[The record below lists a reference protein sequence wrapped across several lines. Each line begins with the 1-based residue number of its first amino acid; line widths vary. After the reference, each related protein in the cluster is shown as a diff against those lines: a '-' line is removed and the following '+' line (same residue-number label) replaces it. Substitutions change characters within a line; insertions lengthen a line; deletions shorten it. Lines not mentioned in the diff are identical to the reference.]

1 MARTGTTSNGRT
13 VTILG
18 VEDAEGEW
26 ETVPAK
32 PYGALVIAAGN
43 ERPDKLVFGKIANRL
58 IETGCAWATLHG
70 GKFTGKLHDIF
81 DKAVVDYQLKHNPD
95 VEMMT
100 SGEDENSL
108 EESMRDAV
116 CFGFPSYGDRYDGL
130 LVLVVGAPDTKLEE
144 QAEAL
149 AKSVKPE

>member
-1 MARTGTTSNGRT
+1 MRSGTTTNGRT
-13 VTILG
+13 FHIQG
-18 VEDAEGEW
+18 VADSQAEW

-32 PYGALVIAAGN
+32 PYGALVVHGADDK
-43 ERPDKLVFGKIANRL
+43 PDKIRFQRIAEQL
-58 IETGCAWATLHG
+58 LETGCAWATLHA
-70 GKFTGKLHDIF
+70 GKYTSKLHDIF

-95 VEMMT
+95 LDMMT

-108 EESMRDAV
+108 EESIRDAV
-116 CFGFPSYGDRYDGL
+116 CYGFPQYGDQYEGL
-130 LVLVVGAPDTKLEE
+130 LVLVVGAPDTQLEE

>member
-1 MARTGTTSNGRT
+1 MRTGNTENARSF
-13 VTILG
+13 VVLK
-18 VEDAEGEW
+18 VQDAETEW
-26 ETVPAK
+26 ESVPAK
-32 PYGALVIAAGN
+32 PFGALVIAGGA

-58 IETGCAWATLHG
+58 LETGCGWATLHG

-116 CFGFPSYGDRYDGL
+116 CFGFPSYGDPYTGL

>member
-1 MARTGTTSNGRT
+1 MARTGTTSNGRS
-13 VTILG
+13 VVIIG
-18 VEDAEGEW
+18 VADADAEW
-26 ETVPAK
+26 ESVPAK
-32 PYGALVIAAGN
+32 PFGALVIAGGK
-43 ERPDKLVFGKIANRL
+43 ERPDKVLFGKIADRL

-70 GKFTGKLHDIF
+70 GKYTGKLHDIF
-81 DKAVVDYQLKHNPD
+81 DKAVVDYQLKHDPD

-116 CFGFPSYGDRYDGL
+116 CYGFPSYGDRYDGL
-130 LVLVVGAPDTKLEE
+130 LVLVVGAGDSKLED

-149 AKSVKPE
+149 AKSVKAE